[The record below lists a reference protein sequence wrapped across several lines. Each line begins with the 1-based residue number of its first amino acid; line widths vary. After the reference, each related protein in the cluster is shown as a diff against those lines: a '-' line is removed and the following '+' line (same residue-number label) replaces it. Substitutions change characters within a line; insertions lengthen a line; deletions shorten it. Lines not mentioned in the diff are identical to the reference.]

1 VGFICLEEREMKN
14 FLIAYLFVLFL
25 YPLSVSAQHPN
36 VERYVDILEPGN
48 PGGWGNSLKTWDMEY
63 SMKAGD
69 TVEFDVWLGDTGGGF
84 WEGSYFATYDPSQ
97 LSMFDVEAYDGVSFP
112 GPWPPENIL
121 IIPDAGGAG
130 TYMVDLISVF
140 VECVQPDSDGHM
152 ILSRGWLKS
161 EACGDTTITFH
172 DIPAV

>member
-1 VGFICLEEREMKN
+1 MKN

-97 LSMFDVEAYDGVSFP
+97 LSMFDVSTSAAELGM
-112 GPWPPENIL
+112 PELLKWVWCGNL
-121 IIPDAGGAG
+121 
-130 TYMVDLISVF
+130 SVQHF
-140 VECVQPDSDGHM
+140 V
-152 ILSRGWLKS
+152 
-161 EACGDTTITFH
+161 F
-172 DIPAV
+172 